1 MVLWGIVRSDRAW
14 TGTCPSASWW
24 AAVIRTPWW
33 CYGALTAITT
43 SSIWGFLSTTKWRVS
58 WWISSIAPW
67 TISWIII
74 AAGPSTFIVTWV
86 CCRHYNKC
94 YRTSHHTTKSRA
106 QVSIVTVPAIQS
118 MVATNYS
125 EKLLQLPEFT
135 KQNTLFF
142 GTYLLSFR
150 NKTSMG
156 VANGPGS
163 RVLRIL
169 LTPRYWPGV
178 GVLARFLFACTGN
191 LKLQWCLRN
200 DIHMESHSR
209 SQVML

>member
-1 MVLWGIVRSDRAW
+1 
-14 TGTCPSASWW
+14 
-24 AAVIRTPWW
+24 
-33 CYGALTAITT
+33 
-43 SSIWGFLSTTKWRVS
+43 
-58 WWISSIAPW
+58 
-67 TISWIII
+67 
-74 AAGPSTFIVTWV
+74 
-86 CCRHYNKC
+86 
-94 YRTSHHTTKSRA
+94 
-106 QVSIVTVPAIQS
+106 VSIVTVPAIQS

-135 KQNTLFF
+135 KQNTLFV
-142 GTYLLSFR
+142 GSYLLSSR

-200 DIHMESHSR
+200 HMHMESHSR